1 MSPSLQEST
10 QAVLR
15 LPYTYAIIAT
25 LAAILLGSYLGSNF
39 LLRAWLFSSVTTSLA
54 VLAALGFHHIV
65 VSHQNQPSNFPR
77 RTFKPFRFT
86 APDKYPV
93 AIRNLRA
100 QSAFPKEF
108 REPLVPGQQNI
119 SDQLNSLLRLVMRDF
134 LNEWFDTISD
144 DAAFPISVEKAIRTA
159 IINLR
164 IRLET
169 NITDPTDILVRKF
182 LPMFTSHLSDFT
194 NAEKAVRGTKI
205 LTESEEV
212 DRIVATKYGQST
224 TGGLH
229 PATAITFSDPTLP
242 QQEWLRA
249 LMERI
254 LPLVM
259 PEKEAKS
266 RAVLVLVREIVACA
280 VLYPVIRLLADP
292 DVWNQLIEHVAAS
305 AIQDRRKVKKFRAA
319 LSKQLDSPSKKTK
332 DKFDVQLKKLV
343 QYNEE
348 ETYESLKRLC
358 QSCQILSDARR
369 LRSDLI
375 ILISKVEA
383 YKGMSPKIHVA
394 NFRKTC
400 SRRTIKSEEPGG
412 SIEASRRYQTYP

>member
-1 MSPSLQEST
+1 MSSPSPIPSNVST
-10 QAVLR
+10 
-15 LPYTYAIIAT
+15 LPITYALLAT
-25 LAAILLGSYLGSNF
+25 LLAIILSSYLGGSF
-39 LLRAWLFSSVTTSLA
+39 LLRVWIFSSITISLIIS
-54 VLAALGFHHIV
+54 AALGFHHIV
-65 VSHQNQPSNFPR
+65 VSHQSRPSNFPR
-77 RTFKPFRFT
+77 RTFKPFNFT

-100 QSAFPKEF
+100 QSAFPKDF
-108 REPLVPGQQNI
+108 RDPLVPASKEL
-119 SDQLNSLLRLVMRDF
+119 SDQLNVFLRLILRDF
-134 LNEWFDTISD
+134 VNEWFDTISE

-159 IINLR
+159 IINVRER
-164 IRLET
+164 IES
-169 NITDPTDILVRKF
+169 NISDPTDILVRKY
-182 LPMFTSHLSDFT
+182 LPMFTNHLADFT
-194 NAEKAVRGTKI
+194 AAERAVRGQKI

-212 DRIVATKYGQST
+212 DRIVATRYGALK

-229 PATAITFSDPTLP
+229 PATALSFSDPTLP

-259 PEKEAKS
+259 PEKEVKS

-280 VLYPVIRLLADP
+280 VLYPVMKLLGDP
-292 DVWNQLIEHVAAS
+292 DVWNQLIEQIAAS

-319 LSKQLDSPSKKTK
+319 LSKQLDSPSKRTK
-332 DKFDVQLKKLV
+332 DKFDMQLKKLI

-348 ETYESLKRLC
+348 ETYESLRQLC
-358 QSCQILSDARR
+358 QTCQILSDVRR

-383 YKGMSPKIHVA
+383 YKGNAPEITA
-394 NFRKTC
+394 NIRKT
-400 SRRTIKSEEPGG
+400 RR
-412 SIEASRRYQTYP
+412 

>member
-1 MSPSLQEST
+1 MSPSTTQES
-10 QAVLR
+10 LYNLSRR
-15 LPYTYAIIAT
+15 LPLTYALTAT
-25 LAAILLGSYLGSNF
+25 LIAILLGSYLGGNF
-39 LLRAWLFSSVTTSLA
+39 LLRAWLFSTITTFLTVSV
-54 VLAALGFHHIV
+54 ALGFHHLV

-77 RTFKPFRFT
+77 RTFKPFMFT
-86 APDKYPV
+86 APDKYPT

-100 QSAFPKEF
+100 QSAFPKDF
-108 REPLVPGQQNI
+108 REPLVPALTHL
-119 SDQLNSLLRLVMRDF
+119 SDQLNSLLRLIMRDF
-134 LNEWFDTISD
+134 VNEWFDTISE
-144 DAAFPISVEKAIRTA
+144 DAAFPNSVEKAIRTA

-164 IRLET
+164 KRLEL
-169 NITDPTDILVRKF
+169 NVTDPTDVLVRKF
-182 LPMFTSHLSDFT
+182 LPMFTSHLSEFT
-194 NAEKAVRGTKI
+194 SAERAVRGQKI

-212 DRIVATKYGQST
+212 DRIVATKYGSLNQ
-224 TGGLH
+224 GGLH
-229 PATAITFSDPTLP
+229 PATALSFSDPTLP

-280 VLYPVIRLLADP
+280 VLHPVMKLLADP
-292 DVWNQLIEHVAAS
+292 DVWNQLIEQMAGS

-332 DKFDVQLKKLV
+332 DKFDMQLKKLV

-348 ETYESLKRLC
+348 ETYESLRQLC
-358 QSCQILSDARR
+358 QTCQILSDLRR

-383 YKGMSPKIHVA
+383 HKGTSCGYSS
-394 NFRKTC
+394 N
-400 SRRTIKSEEPGG
+400 
-412 SIEASRRYQTYP
+412 